1 LAMKIVGALAP
12 QEGREKMTNLTTT
25 TNLVKEILEEDKQAR
40 NSDSLL
46 YLKVLERVAED
57 CGINLQSLSVPNFLA
72 SMNILPFPGFE
83 TVRRTRQKVQQ
94 HRPDLAACEKV
105 EAMRQENEQ
114 IFREYARGDVS

>member
-1 LAMKIVGALAP
+1 
-12 QEGREKMTNLTTT
+12 MTNLTTT

-40 NSDSLL
+40 NSDSFL
-46 YLKVLERVAED
+46 YLKVLERFAEQK
-57 CGINLQSLSVPNFLA
+57 GINLWVISVPTFLF
-72 SMNILPFPGFE
+72 NIKDFGFPPFE
-83 TVRRTRQKVQQ
+83 TVRRARQKVQQ